1 MSNKQKS
8 EHFALFFVFKQ
19 KKSKN
24 AHFSVFA
31 HFYLKKNLFT

>member
-19 KKSKN
+19 KTEQN
-24 AHFSVFA
+24 AHFSVFP
-31 HFYLKKNLFT
+31 HYYFQKELFT